1 MVVEQRVYELKFDQ
15 EIDTVLLVLS
25 ENLRVL
31 KPGSHLCDKPYR
43 TSVNQA

>member
-15 EIDTVLLVLS
+15 EIDTVLLALS

-31 KPGSHLCDKPYR
+31 REQQD
-43 TSVNQA
+43 